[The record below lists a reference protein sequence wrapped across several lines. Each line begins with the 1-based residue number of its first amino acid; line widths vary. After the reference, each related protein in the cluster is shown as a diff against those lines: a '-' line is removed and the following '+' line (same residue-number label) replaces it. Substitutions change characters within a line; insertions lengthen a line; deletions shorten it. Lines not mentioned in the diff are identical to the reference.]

1 MEQSQS
7 LLKRIWKNFPTTTVA
22 FVISYF
28 VARGALEQELLTGW
42 RVFFALLPV
51 SPFIW
56 FLLDIIKGIRGMDE
70 LERRI
75 HLEALAVAF
84 PLTLI
89 LLMTLGLLEIAIK
102 LPPEDLSYRHV
113 WALLPGFYFLGLYFA
128 RRRYL

>member
-1 MEQSQS
+1 MDQSQS
-7 LLKRIWKNFPTTTVA
+7 LSKRFWKKFPTTTVA
-22 FVISYF
+22 FVLSYF
-28 VARGALEQELLTGW
+28 VARGALERELQTGW
-42 RVFFALLPV
+42 RVFSALFPV
-51 SPFIW
+51 PFFIW
-56 FLLDIIKGIRGMDE
+56 LLWDIIKGIRGMDE

-113 WALLPGFYFLGLYFA
+113 WALLPVFYFLGLSLA
-128 RRRYL
+128 RKRYA